1 MKKKDG
7 AEEDIHDL
15 TESIKIITDEQYK
28 AIVDKER
35 YYEERE
41 LNIGKLQTGNRTK
54 FKNRWKSKLII
65 NISAVGQI

>member
-1 MKKKDG
+1 LKKKDG

-54 FKNRWKSKLII
+54 FKNR
-65 NISAVGQI
+65 

>member
-54 FKNRWKSKLII
+54 FKNR
-65 NISAVGQI
+65 

>member
-1 MKKKDG
+1 LKKKDG

-54 FKNRWKSKLII
+54 IKNR
-65 NISAVGQI
+65 